1 MLLKG
6 PYTHVVA
13 RVEARLCAG
22 EPTGVLITRIGL
34 LFDFRV
40 CATRPVGVRSS
51 LPLWSLVPDAPV
63 VYVLRHPYRK
73 LPMLY
78 RFKSQATADLVM
90 LGADAQGALRL
101 IGKDLTPEG
110 VISPDQLPRAI
121 DILQRAW
128 QEDHALRLRE
138 ETSAPEPLAETDDAD
153 PDVRLSQRLVPL
165 VNMLELANKADVAV
179 VWSGS

>member
-1 MLLKG
+1 M
-6 PYTHVVA
+6 
-13 RVEARLCAG
+13 
-22 EPTGVLITRIGL
+22 
-34 LFDFRV
+34 F
-40 CATRPVGVRSS
+40 
-51 LPLWSLVPDAPV
+51 DAPV
-63 VYVLRHPYRK
+63 VHTLHHLNRK

-128 QEDHALRLRE
+128 REDHALRLKE
-138 ETSAPEPLAETDDAD
+138 EKSAPEPLPATDDAD

-165 VNMLELANKADVAV
+165 VSMLEQANKADVAV
-179 VWSGS
+179 VWSVS

>member
-1 MLLKG
+1 
-6 PYTHVVA
+6 
-13 RVEARLCAG
+13 
-22 EPTGVLITRIGL
+22 
-34 LFDFRV
+34 
-40 CATRPVGVRSS
+40 
-51 LPLWSLVPDAPV
+51 
-63 VYVLRHPYRK
+63 
-73 LPMLY
+73 MLY
-78 RFKSQATADLVM
+78 RFKSQATADLIM

>member
-1 MLLKG
+1 M
-6 PYTHVVA
+6 
-13 RVEARLCAG
+13 
-22 EPTGVLITRIGL
+22 TRIGHL
-34 LFDFRV
+34 LDFRV
-40 CATRPVGVRSS
+40 CAKRPVGVR
-51 LPLWSLVPDAPV
+51 LLLLWSLVTDVPAGPPSC
-63 VYVLRHPYRK
+63 HSNRK

-101 IGKDLTPEG
+101 IGKELTPEG

-128 QEDHALRLRE
+128 REDHALRMKE
-138 ETSAPEPLAETDDAD
+138 ERSAPEPLPVTDDAD

-165 VNMLELANKADVAV
+165 VSMLEQANKADVAV
-179 VWSGS
+179 VWSAS